1 MKTGSVIHYGA
12 NDYSIYRD
20 AWALGDK
27 RSAGDGREM
36 FQACG
41 LNGLEYFALG
51 RGGGIREDTLAGSK
65 TRLRA

>member
-41 LNGLEYFALG
+41 LNGLERMTPRQARRLACGRALV
-51 RGGGIREDTLAGSK
+51 
-65 TRLRA
+65 RLRA